1 MTIYT
6 PEVASL
12 CGAIDSD
19 AVDDGDPYGAHW
31 LRPLIRSAN
40 RMTAKDQLLFALF
53 WPELPAGEENAYP
66 FEGIAPIWWVRAYAP
81 VPVWKRPGLTSA
93 TSQLRISVPTGE
105 EVEVYIASSVRPWH
119 PNVTADLV
127 VMGSGSFANET
138 IEDLPIN
145 EAQGDEFE
153 IWVRGRPTANLAN
166 TGTFGAPN
174 TRSSASPTG
183 IYTLIR
189 ERQLNLSSASWNSS
203 GINSLAQGAH
213 FIRFLDGDGNQIGP
227 PRMITGHYGVTGLV
241 FEPPLTEYERARC
254 DDDASGG
261 GGGDFEIYKCPT
273 YAITN
278 WLMVANQRSP

>member
-19 AVDDGDPYGAHW
+19 AVGNGEPYGAHW

-40 RMTAKDQLLFALF
+40 RMTAKAQPLFALF
-53 WPELPAGEENAYP
+53 WPEVPAGEENAYP
-66 FEGIAPIWWVRAYAP
+66 FEGIAPLWWVRAYAP
-81 VPVWKRPGLTSA
+81 VPVWKRPGLTVA
-93 TSQLRISVPTGE
+93 TSHLRIAVPTGE
-105 EVEVYIASSVRPWH
+105 EVEIYIATSVRPWR
-119 PNVTADLV
+119 PSVTADLV
-127 VMGSGSFANET
+127 VTGASSFTNES

-145 EAQGDEFE
+145 EAEGEEFE

-174 TRSSASPTG
+174 TRATASPTG
-183 IYTLIR
+183 VYTLIR
-189 ERQLNLSSASWNSS
+189 ERQLDLTSANWNSS
-203 GINSLAQGAH
+203 GINSLAQGGH
-213 FIRFLDGDGNQIGP
+213 FIRFLDDTGAQVGP
-227 PRMITGHYGVTGLV
+227 PRMITSHYGQTGLA
-241 FEPPLTEYERARC
+241 FEPALTAYEKARC

-278 WLMVANQRSP
+278 WLAFANERTP